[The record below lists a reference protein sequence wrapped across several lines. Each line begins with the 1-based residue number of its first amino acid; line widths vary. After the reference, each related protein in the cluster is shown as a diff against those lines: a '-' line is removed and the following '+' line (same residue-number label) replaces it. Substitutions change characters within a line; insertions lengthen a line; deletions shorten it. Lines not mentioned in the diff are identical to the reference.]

1 MMISWPHHD
10 PSQRRHGA
18 GVGIRSGHSL
28 VFDERD
34 EVCPL
39 LELSAETP
47 QETFEVFWQ
56 TFTSRHNLESSASR
70 LTGRIETTKTANSRL
85 GHGIDAHRGQRRS
98 VSYKQGSKRNVNPVA
113 MSRTIRVYREADTS
127 IGKIDPLEIR
137 SRRNRRYASEN
148 DCQLDSAERDRG
160 QRTIAAAQFGRV
172 RNQVRRSRRVARQ

>member
-1 MMISWPHHD
+1 MASSR

-18 GVGIRSGHSL
+18 GVSIGSGHDL
-28 VFDERD
+28 VSDKRD
-34 EVCPL
+34 EICPL
-39 LELSAETP
+39 LELSAATP
-47 QETFEVFWQ
+47 QEMFEVFWQ
-56 TFTSRHNLESSASR
+56 TFTPSYDLENSASH
-70 LTGRIETTKTANSRL
+70 LTGRIETTKTRSSRL

-113 MSRTIRVYREADTS
+113 MSRTIRVYRKADTS

-172 RNQVRRSRRVARQ
+172 RNQVRQNRRVARQ